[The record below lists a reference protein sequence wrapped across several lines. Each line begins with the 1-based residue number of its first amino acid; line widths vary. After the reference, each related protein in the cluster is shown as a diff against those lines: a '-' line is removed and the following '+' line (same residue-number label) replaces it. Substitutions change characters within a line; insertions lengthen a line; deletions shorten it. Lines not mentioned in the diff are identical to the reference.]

1 MLSVITYFT
10 GGIKYSVPNELW
22 FTYSL
27 VLGRFIF
34 ASYVISYYFLVPY
47 SVLTLAIT
55 VLLADFRFYIDF
67 QEYMEFLLDNPDD
80 EEKF

>member
-1 MLSVITYFT
+1 LLSVITYFT
-10 GGIKYSVPNELW
+10 GGIKYNVPNELW

-55 VLLADFRFYIDF
+55 VLLADFRFYLDF

>member
-22 FTYSL
+22 FTY
-27 VLGRFIF
+27 VLIVLRFLF

-47 SVLTLAIT
+47 SAITLAIT
-55 VLLADFRFYIDF
+55 VLLADLRFYIDF
-67 QEYMEFLLDNPDD
+67 REYIDFLLDNPDD
-80 EEKF
+80 D